1 MIRSVSLCGFPSF
14 GDGEVLNDLTT
25 VNYVFGPNGS
35 GKTTISRSLTPSLN
49 GIDNEYSHVDWASG
63 LQTVKVYNR
72 DYVNNT
78 FTKAE
83 ERGVFLLGEGSKESL
98 SRSQD
103 GRGNSKRPRKKSMII
118 KPVSGRRKT
127 SSKLSARI
135 LLTKY
140 GSVVAAYPK

>member
-1 MIRSVSLCGFPSF
+1 MIRSVSLSGFPSF
-14 GDGEVLNDLTT
+14 GDDEVLNNLTT

-49 GIDNEYSHVDWASG
+49 GNDYSHVNWSSE

-72 DYVNNT
+72 DYVNKT

-83 ERGVFLLGEGSKESL
+83 ERGVFLLGEDSKETFNQIKKL
-98 SRSQD
+98 QEEFQ
-103 GRGNSKRPRKKSMII
+103 KAKKKSMVMEPSSI
-118 KPVSGRRKT
+118 KRKRN
-127 SSKLSARI
+127 SRLSARP

-140 GSVVAAYPK
+140 GSVVTIYLK